1 MIGGVSTE
9 GRLTGIQAFKAC
21 PEAPTNIAAPG
32 FTVKRKILNWLSLMH
47 WLVLPTKPTVKLDR
61 PLRVARKRRRRLLQA
76 GGTKSVYGVA
86 MLTVSA
92 GITYSSVCDR
102 YGGTMQR

>member
-32 FTVKRKILNWLSLMH
+32 FYSKEEDTELAIPNALAG
-47 WLVLPTKPTVKLDR
+47 
-61 PLRVARKRRRRLLQA
+61 VANQTYCEAWVDGPNGTNRKRRRHLLH
-76 GGTKSVYGVA
+76 GLERTKSVYGVV

-92 GITYSSVCDR
+92 GITLF
-102 YGGTMQR
+102 QLL